1 MEELHNRLAAML
13 DENTSLK
20 RKIIDMQHTIDSKQ
34 HELLIARE
42 SHDTSTHLKR
52 IAELEQENA
61 RLMNMHCCK
70 HIQSNQNV
78 ENINPIAQ
86 ESRSTIKVNS
96 DTDSRIQSIKNKHEG
111 SEELRRYLKTI
122 REYVTGLTGYKM
134 EFRDGEIVFHS
145 LYAFDTEDVFIFR
158 YKSGS
163 MELVNNEFASTW
175 TAEIQNYLIAGK
187 SIPAFLAAVT
197 LDLFNKKTFG

>member
-1 MEELHNRLAAML
+1 
-13 DENTSLK
+13 
-20 RKIIDMQHTIDSKQ
+20 
-34 HELLIARE
+34 
-42 SHDTSTHLKR
+42 
-52 IAELEQENA
+52 
-61 RLMNMHCCK
+61 
-70 HIQSNQNV
+70 
-78 ENINPIAQ
+78 
-86 ESRSTIKVNS
+86 
-96 DTDSRIQSIKNKHEG
+96 
-111 SEELRRYLKTI
+111 
-122 REYVTGLTGYKM
+122 M

-145 LYAFDTEDVFIFR
+145 LYAFDIEDVFIFR